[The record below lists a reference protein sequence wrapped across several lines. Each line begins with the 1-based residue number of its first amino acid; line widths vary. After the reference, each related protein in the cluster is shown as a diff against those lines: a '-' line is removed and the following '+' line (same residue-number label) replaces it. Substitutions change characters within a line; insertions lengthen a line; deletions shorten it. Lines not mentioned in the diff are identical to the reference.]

1 MTLMR
6 GGLNAAWVMAASAA
20 SLALFAAVVE
30 SSADSV
36 PDRAAASAHYD
47 ASRIISVGGAVT
59 EILYALG
66 MQQNIVAVDT
76 TSLYP
81 PDALKQKPNV
91 GYMRQLSPEGL
102 LGLWPTLVLAIEGSG
117 PKEAIDV
124 LQQTKVPFVL
134 VPDKYTGD
142 GIIDK
147 VRAIAH
153 DVGVAGRGECLAGK
167 VRDDLAAFAGIR
179 EKIQRPVKV
188 AFVLSLANGR
198 PMLSGRGTAA
208 DGIINLAG
216 GANVFNDFEGY
227 KLVNDEAIVAAKPE
241 AIVVMDRG
249 GHALTAETVFS
260 QPALAMTPAAE
271 SKSLIAMD
279 GAYLLGFGPRAA
291 RAARDLASRLYPNL
305 QGAKLPSEQET
316 GASSCDR

>member
-1 MTLMR
+1 MTRMR
-6 GGLNAAWVMAASAA
+6 GGRGVARAVAAVAAF
-20 SLALFAAVVE
+20 LALFAAV
-30 SSADSV
+30 SGSAADRDADRTV
-36 PDRAAASAHYD
+36 PSQYD
-47 ASRIISVGGAVT
+47 ASRIISVGSSIT

-66 MQQNIVAVDT
+66 MQHNIVAVDT

-91 GYMRQLSPEGL
+91 GYMRRLSPEGL
-102 LGLWPTLVLAIEGSG
+102 IGLSPTLVLAIEGSG

-124 LQQTKVPFVL
+124 LAQTKIPFVL

-147 VRAIAH
+147 VRVIAR
-153 DVGVAGRGECLAGK
+153 DVGAAGRGECLAEK
-167 VRDDLAAFAGIR
+167 VRGDLTALAGIR
-179 EKIQRPVKV
+179 EQISQPLKA

-198 PMLSGRGTAA
+198 AMLSGRGTAA
-208 DGIINLAG
+208 DGIIKLAG
-216 GANVFNDFEGY
+216 AANAFDDFQGY

-241 AIVVMDRG
+241 AIIVMERG
-249 GHALTAETVFS
+249 GQILTAETVFS

-271 SKSLIAMD
+271 KKALISMD

-291 RAARDLASRLYPNL
+291 RAARDLASRLYPSL
-305 QGAKLPSEQET
+305 QSAELPSERAA
-316 GASSCDR
+316 GASCGQ